1 MDAFSPKELRLVAQ
15 EFIVTI
21 LWVFVSTE
29 SAVSATTCL
38 ASCNRLGE
46 MSRPC
51 PPPTFNVQVALATG
65 FAAGVANGL
74 TFQQKANEGGN
85 FGGQFN
91 PSVTLALAMKG
102 EMPWHR
108 AGIFIFV
115 QLLGSLLAALLAL
128 LTSGRR
134 CLEDNFYMMEET
146 MASAGIRILLQ
157 VVLSFFII
165 SVPLWAHQR
174 RSMAVPV
181 LVCFSYIAT
190 TLTGLPQLLDVP
202 NLLRCFGLLL
212 IGIRNWSMVWTAAI
226 GTLIAA
232 PLAVLLDGVN
242 TVNSEKR
249 GENGNSAIS
258 EDDTG
263 TEGES

>member
-1 MDAFSPKELRLVAQ
+1 
-15 EFIVTI
+15 
-21 LWVFVSTE
+21 
-29 SAVSATTCL
+29 
-38 ASCNRLGE
+38 
-46 MSRPC
+46 
-51 PPPTFNVQVALATG
+51 
-65 FAAGVANGL
+65 
-74 TFQQKANEGGN
+74 
-85 FGGQFN
+85 
-91 PSVTLALAMKG
+91 
-102 EMPWHR
+102 
-108 AGIFIFV
+108 V

-128 LTSGRR
+128 ITSGRP

-146 MASAGIRILLQ
+146 MASVGIRILPQ

-202 NLLRCFGLLL
+202 NLLRCLGLLL

-249 GENGNSAIS
+249 GDNGNSAIS
-258 EDDTG
+258 DDVESLL
-263 TEGES
+263 EGLNAGEKRQR